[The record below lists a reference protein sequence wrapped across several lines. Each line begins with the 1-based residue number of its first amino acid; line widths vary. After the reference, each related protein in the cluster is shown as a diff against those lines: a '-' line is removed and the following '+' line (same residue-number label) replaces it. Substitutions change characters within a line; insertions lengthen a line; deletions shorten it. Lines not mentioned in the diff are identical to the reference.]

1 MVAPYAHES
10 CLPLASRTD
19 NTADGPRPRDPRRDT
34 HRCQVCGEDFSPGCI
49 RFFREQRRVP
59 PFTHDECLDRSDV
72 ELDSDRDLLAMFES
86 EYGTDSRR
94 LLELLRQREPARF
107 KKALRSLG
115 TGRGADVSDAL
126 RDWWRSQA

>member
-1 MVAPYAHES
+1 MVAPYAHEN
-10 CLPLASRTD
+10 CLPLASSID
-19 NTADGPRPRDPRRDT
+19 NTADIPRTRDARRDT
-34 HRCQVCGEDFSPGCI
+34 HRCQVCGEDFSPGYI

-59 PFTHDECLDRSDV
+59 PFTHDECRDRSDV
-72 ELDSDRDLLAMFES
+72 EVDGERAMLATFER

-107 KKALRSLG
+107 KKALKSLG

-126 RDWWRSQA
+126 RDWWRSQT